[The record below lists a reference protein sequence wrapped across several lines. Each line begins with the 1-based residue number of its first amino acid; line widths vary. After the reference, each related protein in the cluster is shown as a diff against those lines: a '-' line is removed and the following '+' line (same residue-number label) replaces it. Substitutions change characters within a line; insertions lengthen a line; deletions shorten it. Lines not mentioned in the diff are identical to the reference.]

1 MIQLQ
6 DFISKCIHHHTLSNM
21 LFDGIFEAHRAQ
33 ILSCS
38 NLGMDVWLITW
49 LIFPTFWLSS
59 LVFSTTFRT
68 WLGLPHPSTLC
79 IPQCVCTHAINLM
92 DIHLLC
98 CAHGIELTGAHDVIH
113 DTFAAI
119 VQDAN
124 FHVGQEQLHLFF
136 SIWHDIQFLLLTN
149 WHCVHQRGHLHLN
162 QHCHCQPN
170 ASGFISLILW
180 NSNFCCLWCSSSQG
194 KKLLQLTPHWSILP
208 FNNWGIWL
216 LTQTC

>member
-1 MIQLQ
+1 
-6 DFISKCIHHHTLSNM
+6 
-21 LFDGIFEAHRAQ
+21 
-33 ILSCS
+33 
-38 NLGMDVWLITW
+38 MDVWLITW

-79 IPQCVCTHAINLM
+79 ISQCVCTHAINLM

-98 CAHGIELTGAHDVIH
+98 CAHGIEWTGAHDVIH

-119 VQDAN
+119 VRDAS
-124 FHVGQEQLHLFF
+124 FHVGQEQLHVFF
-136 SIWHDIQFLLLTN
+136 STWHDIQFLLLTN
-149 WHCVHQRGHLHLN
+149 WHCVHQRAHLHLN
-162 QHCHCQPN
+162 QHYQCQPN

-180 NSNFCCLWCSSSQG
+180 NSNFFGLWCSSSQG

-208 FNNWGIWL
+208 LNNWGIWL
-216 LTQTC
+216 LTKHANAFLHDCANAIWNLG